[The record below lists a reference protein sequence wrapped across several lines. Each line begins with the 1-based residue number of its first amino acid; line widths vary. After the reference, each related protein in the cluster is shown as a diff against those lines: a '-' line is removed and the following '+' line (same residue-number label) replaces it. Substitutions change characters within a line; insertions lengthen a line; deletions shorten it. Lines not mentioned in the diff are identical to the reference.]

1 MVWFPCFS
9 INFQPQR
16 RHTRGRDLNAFSEIQ
31 RGELG
36 APLRQR
42 DHTRVRDL
50 FAVIEMQRGEL
61 GAPLRQRDHTRVRDL
76 SAATEIHRKEPRA
89 PFCVHAQ
96 PHATD
101 AMRAPPALQHGPRVE
116 QGGPHAEHLPARR
129 QQRARLPQHAEI
141 RDRAPC
147 GRDREQHV
155 LQGLP
160 RLPSGVSGLLGAWIH
175 PVFLSLDSNSKK
187 HS

>member
-1 MVWFPCFS
+1 MGLSVCKC
-9 INFQPQR
+9 
-16 RHTRGRDLNAFSEIQ
+16 L
-31 RGELG
+31 
-36 APLRQR
+36 
-42 DHTRVRDL
+42 VRDL
-50 FAVIEMQRGEL
+50 I
-61 GAPLRQRDHTRVRDL
+61 
-76 SAATEIHRKEPRA
+76 AAAEIHRNEPRA

-96 PHATD
+96 PRATD

-141 RDRAPC
+141 CDRAPC

-160 RLPSGVSGLLGAWIH
+160 RPLPGVRRSGVLGAWIH
-175 PVFLSLDSNSKK
+175 PVEVLSIRVSCSTPKYTIYGDYY
-187 HS
+187 